1 MSTIDRSPAD
11 LAAALT
17 FGVAG
22 DDEAA
27 HAARSAAAQDALSGH
42 SEQMDEAY
50 ASSVG
55 LRDPWTAAP
64 FGAELVAAAGGDL
77 AAVVASPGFVPEV
90 QREMGLAS
98 HEELVDDEDG
108 ARYVLFLPSAVHVD
122 AAYDEAREITA
133 GLIQAGNAAPTAS
146 VGQGR
151 TVDGALLLTEQQ
163 RSTLSAAAREAG
175 RAVGEAAAGRFLG
188 VVYHLEQYSQLPTC
202 PRTRESLEIVLEGQ
216 HWIPGAHDLP
226 AHLRDV
232 VADMTPHAS
241 RPDSTDARSTQ
252 GNARARSSESV
263 ARPAPVGYSSREL
276 AEREMLR
283 AAGIDPNERAAQP
296 VASSQAMILQLEVQ
310 RSRGDDSL
318 AR

>member
-1 MSTIDRSPAD
+1 MSAIDRSPAE
-11 LAAALT
+11 LAASLT

-22 DDEAA
+22 DDATA
-27 HAARSAAAQDALSGH
+27 HAARSAAAQDALSRH

-50 ASSVG
+50 AVSVG

-64 FGAELVAAAGGDL
+64 FGAERGAAAGGDL
-77 AAVVASPGFVPEV
+77 AVVVADPQFVPEV

-108 ARYVLFLPSAVHVD
+108 ARYVWFEPVAVHVD

-133 GLIQAGNAAPTAS
+133 GLIQAGNAAPNAS
-146 VGQGR
+146 VGSGR
-151 TVDGALLLTEQQ
+151 TVGGALVLTEQQ
-163 RSTLSAAAREAG
+163 RSTLSAAARETGQA
-175 RAVGEAAAGRFLG
+175 AGEAAAGRFLA
-188 VVYHLEQYSQLPTC
+188 VAYYLEQYSQLPTRS
-202 PRTRESLEIVLEGQ
+202 RTRESLEIVLDRQ
-216 HWIPGAHDLP
+216 HWTPDAHDLP
-226 AHLRDV
+226 AHLRAV
-232 VADMTPHAS
+232 LADMTPHAS

-252 GNARARSSESV
+252 EAVRAGSSESV
-263 ARPAPVGYSSREL
+263 TRPAPVGYSPRET
-276 AEREMLR
+276 AEREMLS

-296 VASSQAMILQLEVQ
+296 VASSQAMILQPEVQ